1 MTSFA
6 MQLSNRLNAIEA
18 SPTLALTATA
28 NKLKAEG
35 KDVVGFGAGEPDFD
49 TPDYIKDACIKALK
63 DGRTKYTPVVGIE
76 PLRKAV
82 VDYIKRDYNLTYKP
96 ENVVISTGG
105 KHVLYNIF
113 MSILNKGD
121 EVIIPAPY
129 WVSYKDIV
137 MLSEGSPV
145 ILQTTFESGFKITP
159 SQLESGITS
168 KTRAVIINSPSNPTG
183 VVYSEEEL
191 KAFAAILEKHP
202 DIWIITDD
210 IYAKLIYDGRK
221 FFNLAMLSEKLRERV
236 IIADGLSKAF
246 SMTGWRLGYAV
257 TMNTGLVKALEKIQ
271 GQSTSNA
278 TSFAQYG
285 AVAALNG
292 DLAFI
297 EKMNKA
303 FIERRDYLFET
314 LSKMQGIR
322 VFKPAG
328 AFYIFPDIAELSKTA
343 KFKQLMEKYKETSV
357 SKAFSAALLEEK
369 MVAMVPGIAFG
380 YDNGMRISYAM
391 SLEEIKKG
399 MVRMGEFV
407 RALY

>member
-1 MTSFA
+1 

-18 SPTLALTATA
+18 SPTLALTAMA

-49 TPDYIKDACIKALK
+49 TPDYIKDAAIKALK
-63 DGRTKYTPVVGIE
+63 EGKTKYTPVVGIE

-82 VDYIKRDYNLTYKP
+82 VDYIKRDYNLEYKP
-96 ENVVISTGG
+96 ENVVVSTGG
-105 KHVLYNIF
+105 KQVLYNVF
-113 MSILNKGD
+113 MSILNPGD

-145 ILQTTFESGFKITP
+145 IVETTFESGYKM
-159 SQLESGITS
+159 SAAQLEASLNP

-183 VVYSEEEL
+183 VVYTEDEL
-191 KAFAAILEKHP
+191 RAFAAILEKHP
-202 DIWIITDD
+202 DVWVISDD
-210 IYAKLIYDGRK
+210 IYAKLVYDGRK
-221 FFNLAMLSEKLRERV
+221 FFNLAMLSEKLRDRV
-236 IIADGLSKAF
+236 ILCDGLSKAF

-257 TMNTGLVKALEKIQ
+257 STNVGLIKALEKIQ

-285 AVAALNG
+285 GVAALNG
-292 DLAFI
+292 DLKFI
-297 EKMNKA
+297 ETMNAA
-303 FIERRDYLFET
+303 FAERRDYIYDMLV
-314 LSKMQGIR
+314 KMPGIR
-322 VFKPAG
+322 AFKPAG
-328 AFYIFPDIAELSKTA
+328 AFYIFPDISELAKTA
-343 KFKQLMEKYKETSV
+343 KFKALMEKYNEKSI
-357 SKAFSAALLEEK
+357 SKAFSAALLAEK

-391 SLEEIKKG
+391 SMAEIQKG
-399 MVRMGEFV
+399 MQRLDEFV
-407 RALY
+407 RALA